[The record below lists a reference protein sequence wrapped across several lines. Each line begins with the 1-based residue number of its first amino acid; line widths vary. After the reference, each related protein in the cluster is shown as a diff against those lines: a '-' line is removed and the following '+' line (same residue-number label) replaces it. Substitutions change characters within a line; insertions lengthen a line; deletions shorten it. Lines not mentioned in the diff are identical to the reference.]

1 MAIVERC
8 FILKIQE
15 LYADLSPIP
24 TKEDRKNRKIFGAA
38 RSDSRK
44 MREDHTE
51 IKLYQ
56 LINHLIY

>member
-44 MREDHTE
+44 MREDH
-51 IKLYQ
+51 IR
-56 LINHLIY
+56 N